1 MNIFYILFVIFIL
14 ILLVKKEDN
23 NFKRDS
29 SLILLRQAARWR
41 LASIQDMNPFIAVL
55 HANYAAGYLWA
66 LKDIYTDLEI
76 KNYTGI
82 DMKEFILLIV
92 KNQDIVSKR
101 LVKVCPNF
109 VPERN
114 LLTQIAG
121 QS

>member
-29 SLILLRQAARWR
+29 SLILLRQAARWS